1 MTRVMMGCLLLWL
14 IGAHA
19 GTNVQQDVD
28 HLLVFIETSDCTF
41 LRNGRE
47 YDAQEA
53 REHIQKKYNYAKDA
67 IETTEQFIEYTATR
81 SHLSGRPY
89 RVNCAGQEQLTS
101 EWLNGELHRYRDQQ
115 TAGNPAPAPITTQ

>member
-1 MTRVMMGCLLLWL
+1 MKHVVMGCLMLWSL
-14 IGAHA
+14 ATHA
-19 GTNVQQDVD
+19 GTEVQRDVD
-28 HLLVFIETSDCTF
+28 HLLTFIETSDCTF

-81 SHLSGRPY
+81 SHLSGQSY
-89 RVNCAGQEQLTS
+89 RVNCAGQEQVSS
-101 EWLNGELHRYRDQQ
+101 EWLGAELQRYRDQQ
-115 TAGNPAPAPITTQ
+115 TAGNPVSITTQ

>member
-1 MTRVMMGCLLLWL
+1 MNRFVMGCLLLWT

-19 GTNVQQDVD
+19 GTDVQRDVD

-67 IETTEQFIEYTATR
+67 IGTTEQFSEYTATR
-81 SHLSGRPY
+81 SNLSGQPY
-89 RVNCAGQEQLTS
+89 RVNCAGREQLSS
-101 EWLNGELHRYRDQQ
+101 EWLGAELQRYRDQQ
-115 TAGNPAPAPITTQ
+115 TAGNPVSITTQ

>member
-1 MTRVMMGCLLLWL
+1 MMGCLLLWS